1 MGYFEGLT
9 DAVFK
14 QDSNGDSVFYPWG
27 ALGKG
32 RVIKDP
38 ATREQLRNFMLFYYK
53 ISLPL
58 VIVIAVF
65 RQWWLLGVVVVAL
78 TAWFLIKSRVLLKD
92 CPVSTERLTLKEGYR
107 NSAASHN
114 TFTLWLLLIVSLL
127 FSVLGALML
136 ALGEPLPGILVLA
149 LFGTCSVAFGYM
161 LKSKSAARG

>member
-38 ATREQLRNFMLFYYK
+38 ATREQLRNFMLLYYK
-53 ISLPL
+53 VSLPL
-58 VIVIAVF
+58 VIVLAVF
-65 RQWWLLGVVVVAL
+65 RQWWLLGVASVAL
-78 TAWFLIKSRVLLKD
+78 MVWFLLKSRALLKD
-92 CPVSTERLTLKEGYR
+92 CPVSGERLTLKEGYR

-127 FSVLGALML
+127 FSAAGVLLVVLGKL
-136 ALGEPLPGILVLA
+136 LPGLFVLA
-149 LFGTCSVAFGYM
+149 MFGACSVAFAYM
-161 LKSKSAARG
+161 LKSKYAARG